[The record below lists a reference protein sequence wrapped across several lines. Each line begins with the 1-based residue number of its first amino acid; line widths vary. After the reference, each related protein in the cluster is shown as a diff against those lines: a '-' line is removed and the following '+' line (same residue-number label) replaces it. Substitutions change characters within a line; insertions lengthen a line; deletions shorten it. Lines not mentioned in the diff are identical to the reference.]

1 MLRSRLTNV
10 PVMGF
15 CLWLLAAV
23 AGAAEPD
30 RPNILFLFADD
41 MCFQTVAAFG
51 HEDIETP
58 HLDRLAQR
66 GATFTHAYN
75 MGGWHGAICVASR
88 TMLNTGR
95 TLWRAEAVDKTC
107 EAERQAGRFWSEHL
121 KRAGYRTYF
130 TGKWHIQAKV
140 QDAFD
145 VVQDVRPGMPATV
158 EASYNRP
165 LEGMPDL
172 WNSADP
178 TLGGYWENGKHLSE
192 ITADVAISFL
202 KQAQAQPDPFFMY
215 VAFNAPHDPRQA
227 SQEFLDRY
235 PVDAQPVPPN
245 FMPEYPEK
253 DSIGCDPKLRDEKL
267 LPFPRTPYA
276 VQVHRREYFAMITHL
291 DEQIGR
297 IMAALEASGKARN
310 TWVVFTADHG
320 LAVGQH
326 GLVGKQNMYDHSLR
340 VPFIVVG
347 PEVQSGQRISAPIY
361 LQSVLPTT
369 LELAGCEVPEHVDT
383 PVCSR
388 GCGGLLHQL
397 TCRSAGPT

>member
-1 MLRSRLTNV
+1 
-10 PVMGF
+10 
-15 CLWLLAAV
+15 
-23 AGAAEPD
+23 
-30 RPNILFLFADD
+30 
-41 MCFQTVAAFG
+41 
-51 HEDIETP
+51 
-58 HLDRLAQR
+58 
-66 GATFTHAYN
+66 
-75 MGGWHGAICVASR
+75 
-88 TMLNTGR
+88 MLNTGR